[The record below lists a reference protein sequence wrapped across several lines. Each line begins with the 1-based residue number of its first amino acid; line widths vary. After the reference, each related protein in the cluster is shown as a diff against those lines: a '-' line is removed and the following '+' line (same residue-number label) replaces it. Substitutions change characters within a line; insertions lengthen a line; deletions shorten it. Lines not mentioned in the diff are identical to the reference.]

1 MSGMFCNVLKF
12 ENEVKA
18 AIQPMDH
25 KNIDVDIPWFK
36 ERVSTME
43 NISIYI
49 WERMKDTMED
59 PDRLFEVTVQ
69 EREGSRVSYRG
80 E

>member
-1 MSGMFCNVLKF
+1 
-12 ENEVKA
+12 
-18 AIQPMDH
+18 MDH

-36 ERVSTME
+36 ERISTME

-49 WERMKDTMED
+49 WERMKDKMED
-59 PDRLFEVTVQ
+59 PDLLFEVTVQ